1 MVYCFQEYVDSPV
14 PISFKVDK
22 RPKSSLTGSETVSK
36 PDSVAPG
43 LIYAVRTNCS
53 AVDGYLVCKAVSLL
67 EKEFQ
72 AVYFKRIESAC
83 PDEVCFIETIF
94 SYMLSLDSVIGNLVS
109 ARILE
114 NVLHISAVEVEELLI
129 SSIDL

>member
-1 MVYCFQEYVDSPV
+1 MRS
-14 PISFKVDK
+14 
-22 RPKSSLTGSETVSK
+22 SSLKLS
-36 PDSVAPG
+36 SV
-43 LIYAVRTNCS
+43 
-53 AVDGYLVCKAVSLL
+53 
-67 EKEFQ
+67 
-72 AVYFKRIESAC
+72 
-83 PDEVCFIETIF
+83 